1 MKGKALIR
9 PVLNLR
15 AVNLCIVM
23 DGARISSVTAGEI
36 MKEEE
41 R

>member
-1 MKGKALIR
+1 MKGEALIR

-23 DGARISSVTAGEI
+23 DEARISSVTAVEI
-36 MKEEE
+36 MKEEK